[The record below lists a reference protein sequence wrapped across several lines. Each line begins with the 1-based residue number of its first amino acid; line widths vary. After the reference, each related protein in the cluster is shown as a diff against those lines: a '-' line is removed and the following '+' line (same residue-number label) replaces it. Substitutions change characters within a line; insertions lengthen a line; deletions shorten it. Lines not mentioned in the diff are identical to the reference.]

1 LGERGIFNEIRE
13 ALDEVM
19 AGRRYLI
26 SEIEKLKKAL
36 PDLGPEVEKLMGA
49 IDSISQ
55 LSEIARGLSGSLT
68 DLRESLSIVKTLST
82 TVQSMKN
89 DLSNM
94 SNNVMALRPILDSIR
109 DYSQRNENG
118 LRGMAQAMQTIMGQ
132 LGEVLA
138 KLGR

>member
-1 LGERGIFNEIRE
+1 MGERGIFNEIRE
-13 ALDEVM
+13 SLDEIM
-19 AGRRYLI
+19 SGRRYLI
-26 SEIEKLKKAL
+26 STVEKLKKTL
-36 PDLGPEVEKLMGA
+36 PDLAPDIEKLTGA

-55 LSEIARGLSGSLT
+55 LSEISKGLSGSLT
-68 DLRESLSIVKTLST
+68 DLKESLSIVRTLST

-94 SNNVMALRPILDSIR
+94 SNNAMALRPILDSIR

-138 KLGR
+138 KLG